1 MLFAL
6 VTEKQV
12 AHWTGE
18 TAVLKNYIKVV
29 LRSIRRQ
36 AGYSLINIAGL
47 AIGMACCLLITLWV
61 FDELSFDRFHENASQ
76 LYRVEENQFYSGRV
90 YHVTVTPYPLAPVL
104 KEEIPEIVEATR
116 RVYSG
121 GQLFRYGDKSFY
133 EDMVWAVDPSF
144 LKMFSFPLIKGD
156 PSAALSDPSSVVLT
170 EETARKYFGE
180 EEPLGKVI
188 SVNNELELKVT
199 GITKN
204 VPLNSTLRFDM
215 LFPYELLRSRGR
227 TNEEFGSNSIGTYV
241 ELQSGASLP
250 AVNEKIRDFIKKR
263 VEGSVTELEL
273 FPYTKIHLFQ
283 YFGYDKSAAGVRYV
297 YVFSL
302 IAAFVL
308 LIACI
313 NFMNLATARSAGR
326 AQEVGLRKVVGALKK
341 HLLVRFYSESMIYAL
356 LSLFLALILVSF
368 VLPWFNALTGKDISL
383 NLWGYRQVLLGVVGI
398 TLLTGLLAGS
408 YPAVF
413 LSSFQPVRVL
423 KGSLKAGA
431 GSALFRRV
439 LVVTQFAL
447 SVFLIIGTVV
457 VFRQMNFMRTASMGF
472 DKDQIMT
479 MRLRGNTASS
489 YEAFRNELR
498 KDSRVLGVTAAT
510 HLPSA
515 IGSNSSGAEWKGKDP
530 EQKILIGLSGV
541 DYDYIDVLKI
551 ELLEGRNFSRE
562 FESDKTQAFLVNEEV
577 RKLMGKPAVAGE
589 EFSFVGRKGRIVG
602 VMKNYH
608 FESLQAKIEPLA
620 IFLLEPSGLE
630 GHGFNYALIRISP
643 ADLPGAVNFIRDT
656 WNHVLSGFPFEFLF
670 LDEQIDEMY
679 RTEERAGQ
687 LLRTFAVLAIFI
699 ACLGLFGLASF
710 MAERRTREIG
720 IRKVLGASVPRIT
733 ILLCREFF
741 FLVLLANVLTWP
753 LAYWVLGNWL
763 KNYAYRIPLSPLV
776 FVFALGA
783 AMIITILT
791 VSFQAV
797 RAAVANPAEALK
809 YE

>member
-1 MLFAL
+1 M
-6 VTEKQV
+6 
-12 AHWTGE
+12 
-18 TAVLKNYIKVV
+18 LKNYLKVV

-36 AGYSLINIAGL
+36 AGYSFINIAGL
-47 AIGMACCLLITLWV
+47 AIGMACCLLIALWV
-61 FDELSFDRFHENASQ
+61 FDELSYDRFHENAAQ

-90 YHVTVTPYPLAPVL
+90 YHVTVTPYPLAPAL
-104 KEEIPEIVEATR
+104 KEEIPEIAEATR
-116 RVYSG
+116 LVYSG
-121 GQLFRYGDKSFY
+121 GQLFRYGEKSFY
-133 EDMVWAVDPSF
+133 EDRVGAVDPSF
-144 LKMFSFPLIKGD
+144 FRMFSFPLVRGD
-156 PSAALSDPSSVVLT
+156 AATVFADPSSVVLT
-170 EETARKYFGE
+170 EATARKYFGD
-180 EEPLGKVI
+180 EEPLGKMI
-188 SVNNELELKVT
+188 SVNNVLELKVT
-199 GITKN
+199 GIAKR
-204 VPLNSTLRFDM
+204 VPLNSTIRFDM
-215 LFPYELLRSRGR
+215 LFPYALLKARGR

-241 ELQSGASLP
+241 QLQPDVSIP
-250 AVNEKIRDFIKKR
+250 AINEKIRDFIKKR

-273 FPYTKIHLFQ
+273 FPYTRIHLFQ
-283 YFGYDKSAAGVRYV
+283 YFGYEKNAVGIRYV
-297 YVFSL
+297 YIFSL

-341 HLLVRFYSESMIYAL
+341 HLLARFYSESMIYAL
-356 LSLFLALILVSF
+356 LSLALALLLVRV
-368 VLPWFNALTGKDISL
+368 VLPWFNALTGKGISFSVL
-383 NLWGYRQVLLGVVGI
+383 GNREVLLGIAGI

-413 LSSFQPVRVL
+413 LSPFQPVRVL

-439 LVVTQFAL
+439 LVVIQFAL

-472 DKDQIMT
+472 DKDQILT
-479 MRLRGNTASS
+479 VRLRGNTASS

-498 KDSRVLGVTAAT
+498 KDSRVLGITAAT
-510 HLPSA
+510 DLPSA
-515 IGSNSSGAEWKGKDP
+515 IGSNSSGVEWKGKDP
-530 EQKILIGLSGV
+530 QQIVLVGMSGV

-562 FESDKTQAFLVNEEV
+562 FESDRTQAFLVNEEV
-577 RKLMGKPAVAGE
+577 RKLIGKPAVAGE
-589 EFSFVGRKGRIVG
+589 EFSFVGRTGRIIG

-608 FESLQAKIEPLA
+608 FESLQSRIEPLA
-620 IFLLEPSGLE
+620 IYLIGPPQQG
-630 GHGFNYALIRISP
+630 GRGFSYAMIRVSP
-643 ADLPGAVNFIRDT
+643 ADIMGAVSFIRDT
-656 WNHVLSGFPFEFLF
+656 WGRVFSGFPFEFRF

-679 RTEERAGQ
+679 RTEERAGR
-687 LLRTFAVLAIFI
+687 LLRTFAILAIFI

-720 IRKVLGASVPRIT
+720 IRKVLGASVPQIT
-733 ILLCREFF
+733 ILLCREFL

-753 LAYWVLGNWL
+753 LAYWVLENWL
-763 KNYAYRIPLSPLV
+763 KNYAYRISLSPLV
-776 FVFALGA
+776 FLFALGA
-783 AMIITILT
+783 AVIITIMT
-791 VSFQAV
+791 VSYQAV